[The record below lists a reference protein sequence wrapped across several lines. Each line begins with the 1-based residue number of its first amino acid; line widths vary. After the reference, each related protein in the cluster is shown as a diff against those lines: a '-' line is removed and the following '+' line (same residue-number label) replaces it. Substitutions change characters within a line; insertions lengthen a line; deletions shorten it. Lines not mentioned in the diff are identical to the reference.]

1 MFSNGAQIIRAVHK
15 PLGAPIVSTV
25 LMAAIF
31 TFVCA
36 SGSSSRYPA
45 HGQQPVPAGQ
55 SKSVPAHSALSAKD
69 VWLGMYMSGE
79 RIGYSHIHTEPAT
92 YKGKPALKMTS
103 KGITKLKL
111 FGAEVEQDE
120 ETETV
125 TDLQQ
130 RPLRQTMNIS
140 SNGSALHLEVVYD
153 YTKHTVA
160 CLSGTGSD
168 RTSKTLAM
176 PKDTTLAADSSLM
189 VEGKKLAVGQK
200 FTFAYLYP
208 LTVEFQI
215 AEIAVTGR
223 ETVHSAI
230 TGKDISAFVVSS
242 KMPVGDSVEWDDENG
257 DTLKSETHVGGITI
271 TMIAQNNELA
281 LEGKDTDNRANVD
294 SSAKQATRQNMPAY
308 VPPADFAIAT
318 AVVSDSQIAD
328 PRHLRS
334 LHVIVS
340 GIPGRQFVLSDARQ
354 KASAVTGVASEATE
368 STTAT
373 VYGTSGITVRL
384 DITADA
390 IDPSDS
396 VHLPI
401 TNASFAPYLS
411 KAAFLDIDSPGIHAM
426 AKKLRGSDNNAAR
439 VVLKLRDWVSASM
452 TPDMTIGV
460 PRTATNIFGRRR
472 GVCRDYATL
481 YTALAR
487 SAGIPTRLCSGIV
500 YADGVG
506 SSGAQGRFFYHAWAE
521 SYIGKWVAV
530 DPTLNNPAD
539 PLPYVDATHIKFAQG
554 DVAQMFDVVGVI
566 GKLHIR
572 SD

>member
-1 MFSNGAQIIRAVHK
+1 MFQSKYTIFRAASNL
-15 PLGAPIVSTV
+15 LGAAIASTFLAFV
-25 LMAAIF
+25 F
-31 TFVCA
+31 TG
-36 SGSSSRYPA
+36 GSFSLSPA
-45 HGQQPVPAGQ
+45 NAQQPVPTIAAGTAP
-55 SKSVPAHSALSAKD
+55 SPSATTAKD

-92 YKGKPALKMTS
+92 YKGRPALKLTS
-103 KGITKLKL
+103 KGVTKLKL
-111 FGAEVEQDE
+111 FGAQVEQDE
-120 ETETV
+120 ETETLA
-125 TDLQQ
+125 DLQQ
-130 RPLRQTMNIS
+130 RPLRQIMDIR
-140 SNGSALHLEVVYD
+140 SNGSVLHLEAVYD
-153 YTKHTVA
+153 YVKHTVA
-160 CLSGTGSD
+160 CVSGTDRD
-168 RTSKTLAM
+168 RTTKTLAM
-176 PKDTTLAADSSLM
+176 PKDIPLAADSSLM

-208 LTVEFQI
+208 LTVEFQT
-215 AEIAVTGR
+215 AEVAVTGR

-230 TGKDISAFVVSS
+230 TGKDISAFLVSS

-271 TMIAQNNELA
+271 SMIAQPKEVA
-281 LEGKDTDNRANVD
+281 LGSIPADKKA
-294 SSAKQATRQNMPAY
+294 SSTFSSGTKPAY

-318 AVVSDSQIAD
+318 AVVSDRRIAD

-334 LHVIVS
+334 MHVIVS
-340 GIPGRQFVLSDARQ
+340 GIPGSQFVLSDARQ
-354 KASAVTGVASEATE
+354 KASAVMTEPGASA
-368 STTAT
+368 TAT
-373 VYGTSGITVRL
+373 GAGSVSETSGISVRL
-384 DITADA
+384 DIHADA
-390 IDPSDS
+390 IDPSHS
-396 VHLPI
+396 VRLPI
-401 TNASFAPYLS
+401 TDTACASYLS
-411 KAAFLDIDSPGIHAM
+411 KAAFLDIDSPGIRAM
-426 AKKLRGSDNNAAR
+426 AKKLRGGDSNAAR
-439 VVLKLRDWVSASM
+439 VVLKLRDWVSANM

-487 SAGIPTRLCSGIV
+487 AAGIPTRLCSGIV

-506 SSGAQGRFFYHAWAE
+506 GSSAPGRFFYHAWAE
-521 SYIGKWVAV
+521 SYVGKWIAV

-554 DVAQMFDVVGVI
+554 DVARMYDVVGVI